1 MSPQIEL
8 FGKDNIRVFANLE
21 VKKVVLWPLSWL
33 FRKCLWIAFGLK
45 KPTFWVYLQLERW
58 KVGEMALLVTSFR
71 LRNDIVRVFS
81 SYEDRRHDAA
91 EVTSDDSYVS

>member
-33 FRKCLWIAFGLK
+33 FRKCLGIAFGLK
-45 KPTFWVYLQLERW
+45 KPTFWVYFQLERW
-58 KVGEMALLVTSFR
+58 KVEEMALLVTSFR

-81 SYEDRRHDAA
+81 SYEDRRPDAEEITP
-91 EVTSDDSYVS
+91 EVSYVS